1 MDFSQQI
8 SLENKQVLSQS
19 QLQSLEILSMDG
31 TELHDFLQNEY
42 MNNPLMECTE
52 SPDSSSSQHKIYQ
65 TDNFSRY
72 NDTYNRKI
80 SKNYKEDSD
89 CDINNMIESFDSNYL
104 KNYFLEQIPSDT
116 FSKKELS
123 IAVYLIENL
132 DSNGF
137 LSISS
142 TEIASNNSCSET
154 EVEKV
159 LTILKSLEP
168 CGVFSKTLS
177 ECLLKQLE
185 AQKIHIPEL
194 SLIIKDYLS
203 EIGEGKISTISRNT
217 GLTTAQIRSCIAQ
230 IEKLNPR
237 PLSGIQRENADYIV
251 PDIIFD
257 YIDGSWEIS
266 INDYYCSHYH
276 LNSYYLNLMHSLKD
290 PELSQYFKSNL
301 ERCRFILNSIEQRN
315 KTMQQLSA
323 MILSKQEKYLLG
335 QGNLFPMTMNDL
347 AQELNISPSTVSRAI
362 KGKYIKFPAGTI
374 LLKNLFSAAVS
385 SNKDSLFSSTD
396 IKKKIKEFIDTEDK
410 RKPYSDSK
418 LVKLLSESGIKISRR
433 AVAKYRE
440 ELWIKSSY
448 DRKIQD

>member
-52 SPDSSSSQHKIYQ
+52 SPNSSSPQHEIYQ

-72 NDTYNRKI
+72 NDTYTRKI

-116 FSKKELS
+116 FSKKEVSL
-123 IAVYLIENL
+123 AVYLIENL

-137 LSISS
+137 LSMSS
-142 TEIASNNSCSET
+142 TEIASNNSCSEA

-185 AQKIHIPEL
+185 AQEIHIPEL

-217 GLTTAQIRSCIAQ
+217 GLTTAQIRTCIAQ

-266 INDYYCSHYH
+266 INDYYCSNYH
-276 LNSYYLNLMHSLKD
+276 LNSYYLNLIHSLKD
-290 PELSQYFKSNL
+290 PELFQYFKSNL

-315 KTMQQLSA
+315 KTMRQISA
-323 MILSKQEKYLLG
+323 IILSKQEKYLLG
-335 QGNLFPMTMNDL
+335 QGSLFPMTMNKL

-374 LLKNLFSAAVS
+374 LLKNLFSATVS

-396 IKKKIKEFIDTEDK
+396 IKKKIKELIDAEDK
-410 RKPYSDSK
+410 RKPYSDCK

-448 DRKIQD
+448 ERKIL

>member
-8 SLENKQVLSQS
+8 SLENKQILSQS

-52 SPDSSSSQHKIYQ
+52 SPDSSAPQQQIYQ
-65 TDNFSRY
+65 TDNFSVY

-89 CDINNMIESFDSNYL
+89 CDINNMVESFDSNYL

-116 FSKKELS
+116 FSKKELFL
-123 IAVYLIENL
+123 AVYLIENL

-137 LSISS
+137 LPITSA
-142 TEIASNNSCSET
+142 EIASNNDYSET
-154 EVEKV
+154 EIEKV

-168 CGVFSKTLS
+168 CGVFSQTLS

-185 AQKIHIPEL
+185 AQDIHIPEL
-194 SLIIKDYLS
+194 SLIIRDYLS
-203 EIGEGKISTISRNT
+203 EISEGKINTVSRNT
-217 GLTTAQIRSCIAQ
+217 GLTTAQIRTCIAQ

-237 PLSGIQRENADYIV
+237 PLSGIQRENSDYIV

-266 INDYYCSHYH
+266 INDYYCSNYH
-276 LNSYYLNLMHSLKD
+276 INSYYFNLMHTLKD
-290 PELSQYFKSNL
+290 PELAQYFKSNL

-315 KTMQQLSA
+315 KTMQQISA
-323 MILSKQEKYLLG
+323 RILSKQEKYLLG
-335 QGNLFPMTMNDL
+335 QGNLFPMTMNEL

-385 SNKDSLFSSTD
+385 GNKDSLFSSTD

-448 DRKIQD
+448 ERKTL

>member
-52 SPDSSSSQHKIYQ
+52 SPDSSSSQYELYQ

-72 NDTYNRKI
+72 NDTYNRKF

-137 LSISS
+137 LSMSS

-154 EVEKV
+154 EAEKV

-185 AQKIHIPEL
+185 TQKIHILGL

-217 GLTTAQIRSCIAQ
+217 GLTTAQIRTCIAQ

-266 INDYYCSHYH
+266 INDYYCSNYH
-276 LNSYYLNLMHSLKD
+276 LNNYYLNLMHSLKD

-315 KTMQQLSA
+315 KTMQQISA

-335 QGNLFPMTMNDL
+335 QGNLFPMTMNEL

-374 LLKNLFSAAVS
+374 LLKKLFSAAVS

-396 IKKKIKEFIDTEDK
+396 IKKKIKELIDTEDK
-410 RKPYSDSK
+410 QKPYSDSK
-418 LVKLLSESGIKISRR
+418 LVKLLSKSGIEISRR
-433 AVAKYRE
+433 VVAKYRE

-448 DRKIQD
+448 ERKIL